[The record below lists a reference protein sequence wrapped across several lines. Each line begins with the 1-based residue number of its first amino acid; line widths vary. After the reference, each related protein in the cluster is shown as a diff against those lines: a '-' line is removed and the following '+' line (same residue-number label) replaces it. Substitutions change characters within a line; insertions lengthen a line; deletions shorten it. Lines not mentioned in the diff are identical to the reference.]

1 MTAIFQTNLAVVVTK
16 FPNLY
21 QIVMEIGYDSTTRDR
36 ETREEHT
43 TRCSRDMQGSTGSA
57 DYNLHSGGVEIGA
70 GGTRCQI
77 EVTRSG
83 VGNGSG
89 RFL

>member
-1 MTAIFQTNLAVVVTK
+1 MVAN
-16 FPNLY
+16 FPNPHQVL
-21 QIVMEIGYDSTTRDR
+21 MEIGHDVTAPGR
-36 ETREEHT
+36 ETREEHI
-43 TRCSRDMQGSTGSA
+43 TRFGRDMRGVTSSA
-57 DYNLHSGGVEIGA
+57 DYNLRSGGVDIGA

>member
-1 MTAIFQTNLAVVVTK
+1 MVAK
-16 FPNLY
+16 FPNPH
-21 QIVMEIGYDSTTRDR
+21 QVVIEIGHDVPARVRD
-36 ETREEHT
+36 TWEEHT

-83 VGNGSG
+83 VGNGVG